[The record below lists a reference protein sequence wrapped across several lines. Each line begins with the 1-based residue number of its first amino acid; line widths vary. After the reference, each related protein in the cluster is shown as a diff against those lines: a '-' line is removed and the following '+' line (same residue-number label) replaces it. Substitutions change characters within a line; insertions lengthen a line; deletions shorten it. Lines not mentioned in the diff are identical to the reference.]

1 MSLHVQDTPAPLRQ
15 LGARVK
21 ALRED
26 RGMSQA
32 ALARA
37 LATSPYAL
45 RLLENGTTMT
55 PGADRIYRLAEVLA
69 VSADYLLG
77 LPPVPTP
84 S

>member
-1 MSLHVQDTPAPLRQ
+1 MSLHVQDTPLPLRQ
-15 LGARVK
+15 LGARIK

-37 LATSPYAL
+37 LATSPHAL
-45 RLLENGTTMT
+45 RLLETGRTLT

-77 LPPVPTP
+77 LPSQPPP